1 MIVMISAKLRHFF
14 ILLFACCWIG
24 RVAGAPISAKQSSP
38 TVIIAMNEWASQRVL
53 SKAVGSMISGMGD
66 QVEYQDISVAH
77 QWGALRQGFV
87 HIQVEVWQ
95 SSVTDVL
102 MKALADNWF
111 DDLGLH
117 DATGREDWWFPS
129 YVLQSCPDLPDWRA
143 LNQCLEVFS
152 EKKRRGVGVYR
163 TGPWNPHDADL
174 IRALKLRYRIERYA
188 ETRPLW
194 VALKQAVEKEE
205 PILLL
210 NWTPNWTDVRVKGQ
224 FVEFPE
230 YDQACE
236 LDAAWGINKDMTYDC
251 GKPRQSQL
259 KKVAWSGLA
268 EHSFCAHQLVKNIQ
282 FTSDMIANASALMV
296 ADGHDENKAAQLW
309 LKMYAHEAQQWM
321 PKACPAP

>member
-1 MIVMISAKLRHFF
+1 MNSAKVISVCFMLYA
-14 ILLFACCWIG
+14 ISWISG
-24 RVAGAPISAKQSSP
+24 VFAGATPAKKAPS

-53 SKAVGSMISGMGD
+53 SKAIGLMISGMGE

-102 MKALADNWF
+102 VKALADKWF

-117 DATGREDWWFPS
+117 NAKGREDWWFPA
-129 YVLQSCPDLPDWRA
+129 YVLKLCPDLPDWRA
-143 LNQCLEVFS
+143 LNQCIEVFADAARAD
-152 EKKRRGVGVYR
+152 EGVYR

-174 IRALKLRYRIERYA
+174 IRALKLQYRIERYSGSQ
-188 ETRPLW
+188 PLW
-194 VALKQAVEKEE
+194 QALKAAVTKQE

-210 NWTPNWTDVRVKGQ
+210 NWTPNWTDVRVQGQ

-230 YDQACE
+230 YEPACE
-236 LDAAWGINKDMTYDC
+236 LVEAWGLNKNMAYDC

-259 KKVAWSGLA
+259 KKVAWSGLKKQ
-268 EHSFCAHQLVKNIQ
+268 SLCAYQLVQNMQ
-282 FTSDMIANASALMV
+282 FSSEMIANASALVV
-296 ADGHDENKAAQLW
+296 ADGHAENKAAQLW
-309 LKMYAHEAQQWM
+309 LAMYANEAQQWI
-321 PKACPAP
+321 PKTCLAP